1 MNTITSPEQQPIES
15 GPYANA
21 GLAIMTT
28 LSNYGIDTVFGIPG
42 THNLEF
48 YRHLAPLGI
57 HPVTSRHE
65 QGAGYA
71 ADGWAQQTG
80 LPGVVITTSG
90 PGLLN
95 ALSAAGTAYCE
106 SRPLLLLS
114 PGPALG
120 DEFADRGALHETKD
134 STAAAGAIVEWS
146 LRATSAEEAVEAIHR
161 AFALFRG
168 TRPRPVHL
176 EVPLDVLEVPAAL
189 SSRLLAA
196 RPAPD
201 PSLANDDAVAT
212 AARLLAGAARPVIL
226 AGGGSLPGRGALR
239 AVAEALPA
247 PVVTTLNGKGALP
260 ESHPLSLGS
269 DIRLPAAQA
278 LCNDA
283 DVLLVVGS
291 KVGEAELWG
300 GEVAPRGTVI
310 RVDILERQMDTN
322 LSADVRLVG
331 HSAAVLPQLFEAV
344 RSALS
349 EAATA
354 ALTDPDPRGSGLTT
368 RLSALR
374 AELKDAGRAMAPD
387 LAALACEIQA
397 AVPADTIIAGDS
409 SQITY
414 FGTSTFIPQDEPHSF
429 LYTPAYAT
437 LGYGLPAAIGA
448 KVAAPERP
456 VVAVVGDG
464 ALMFAVQEFAT
475 AVEQGLDLVVVC
487 VDNGGYA
494 EIKQNEA
501 DRGIAPVGVDLR
513 QPDWAALA
521 TAFGGHGVSVSAP
534 AEVRPAVEQALA
546 AGGVRLVH
554 VPLGVF
560 SGVRRAEEPSEDAQ
574 G

>member
-1 MNTITSPEQQPIES
+1 METLATPGTQQAI
-15 GPYANA
+15 GPDTHRNA

-28 LSNYGIDTVFGIPG
+28 LKNYGIDTVFGIPG
-42 THNLEF
+42 THNLEL

-120 DEFADRGALHETKD
+120 DEFADRGTLHETKD
-134 STAAAGAIVEWS
+134 STGAAGAIVEWS
-146 LRATSAEEAVEAIHR
+146 LRAASAEEAVDAIHR
-161 AFALFRG
+161 AFELFRS

-176 EVPLDVLEVPAAL
+176 EIPLDVLEGAAEL
-189 SSRLLAA
+189 PVGLLAA
-196 RPAPD
+196 RPSPAPQRAD
-201 PSLANDDAVAT
+201 DDAVAT
-212 AARLLAGAARPVIL
+212 AARLLTAARRPVVL
-226 AGGGSLPGRGALR
+226 AGGGSLPGRDALL
-239 AVAEALPA
+239 ALAELLGT
-247 PVVTTLNGKGALP
+247 PVVTTVNGKGAIP

-269 DIRLPAAQA
+269 DIRLPGAQT
-278 LCNDA
+278 LCNEA
-283 DVLLVVGS
+283 DVLLMVGS
-291 KVGEAELWG
+291 KLGEAELWG
-300 GEVAPRGTVI
+300 GEVAPEGTVL
-310 RVDILERQMDTN
+310 RVDILERQMDVN

-331 HSAAVLPQLFEAV
+331 HSAAVLPQLLDAV
-344 RSALS
+344 LAGRPELPEVAMERVQSKAS
-349 EAATA
+349 ELA
-354 ALTDPDPRGSGLTT
+354 ALRSD
-368 RLSALR
+368 
-374 AELKDAGRAMAPD
+374 LKDAARAMAPD
-387 LAALACEIQA
+387 LAALACELQA
-397 AVPADTIIAGDS
+397 AVPADTVIAGDS

-414 FGTSTFIPQDEPHSF
+414 FGTSTFIPQEAPHSF

-448 KVAAPERP
+448 KVGAPERP

-464 ALMFAVQEFAT
+464 ALMFAVQELAT

-501 DRGIAPVGVDLR
+501 DRGIAPVGVELR

-521 TAFGGHGVSVSAP
+521 TAFGGHGVSVASSQDLG
-534 AEVRPAVEQALA
+534 PAVAEALS
-546 AGGVRLVH
+546 AGGLQLVH
-554 VPLGVF
+554 VPLQLF
-560 SGVRRAEEPSEDAQ
+560 RDA
-574 G
+574 

>member
-1 MNTITSPEQQPIES
+1 MNTITSPEQQPVET
-15 GPYANA
+15 GAHANT

-28 LSNYGIDTVFGIPG
+28 LSNYGVDTIFGIPG

-161 AFALFRG
+161 AFQLFRG

-176 EVPLDVLEVPAAL
+176 EVPLDVLEGPAAL
-189 SSRLLAA
+189 NGRLLAA
-196 RPAPD
+196 RPAPAPTPAD
-201 PSLANDDAVAT
+201 DDAVAT
-212 AARLLAGAARPVIL
+212 AARLLAAAVRPVIL

-239 AVAEALPA
+239 ALAETLPA

-269 DIRLPAAQA
+269 DIRLPAAQE
-278 LCNDA
+278 LCNEA

-322 LSADVRLVG
+322 LRADVRLVG
-331 HSAAVLPQLFEAV
+331 HSAAVLPQLLAAV
-344 RSALS
+344 R
-349 EAATA
+349 TA
-354 ALTDPDPRGSGLTT
+354 PSDMEVAGGESRGTGLND
-368 RLSALR
+368 RLSGLR
-374 AELKDAGRAMAPD
+374 AELKEAGRAMAPD

-397 AVPADTIIAGDS
+397 AVPEDTIIAGDS

-464 ALMFAVQEFAT
+464 ALMFAVQELAT

-501 DRGIAPVGVDLR
+501 DRGIAPVGVELR
-513 QPDWAALA
+513 QPNWAALA

-534 AEVRPAVEQALA
+534 GEVRAAVEQALA
-546 AGGVRLVH
+546 AGGVQLVH
-554 VPLGVF
+554 VPLDIF
-560 SGVRRAEEPSEDAQ
+560 RAASA
-574 G
+574 